1 MKYFIS
7 VHLHRYED
15 YVDQHYK
22 DFLKNQGKVDSVR
35 LVGLTGDRTHR
46 DSRDSLPLLPFMS
59 SPLFSIDPQLVG
71 VDVVAALDL
80 YVEQGQWDKCIETAT
95 KQVLL

>member
-35 LVGLTGDRTHR
+35 LVELAGDKNTHT

-59 SPLFSIDPQLVG
+59 
-71 VDVVAALDL
+71 
-80 YVEQGQWDKCIETAT
+80 
-95 KQVLL
+95 

>member
-1 MKYFIS
+1 MKYLS

-35 LVGLTGDRTHR
+35 FVELAGDSTHR
-46 DSRDSLPLLPFMS
+46 DSGDSLPLPPFLSSLP
-59 SPLFSIDPQLVG
+59 
-71 VDVVAALDL
+71 
-80 YVEQGQWDKCIETAT
+80 
-95 KQVLL
+95 